1 MDQKPILPT
10 GSPPIDRLLVGGL
23 HAGEI
28 TTVFGEAATGK
39 STLAYQSLINV
50 AKMELCTIFIETEF
64 KFNTRR
70 IAQINDKTDIS
81 DFITIFQPETFNQQI
96 QYLKNLK
103 DLLNERPFKLLIIDT
118 ISNLYRLE
126 ANSIEKNIALRRLL
140 EQHLARIHCLIRK
153 HGLFTLILSQV
164 RSFKGKTS
172 PIGEDCLYAYSRKV
186 LELRKG
192 LINNKR
198 FAILRKGSSNMTDE
212 SFPYVITEKGLSSIS
227 EVMLTTSNTLI

>member
-10 GSPPIDRLLVGGL
+10 GVPPIDRILEGGL
-23 HAGEI
+23 HTGEV

-39 STLAYQSLINV
+39 STLAYQSLINA
-50 AKMELCTIFIETEF
+50 AKMDLSIFYFDTEC
-64 KFNTRR
+64 KFSTRR
-70 IAQINDKTDIS
+70 IAQIDDKTDIS
-81 DFITIFQPETFNQQI
+81 SFIAVFQPETFTQQI

-126 ANSIEKNIALRRLL
+126 SCSIEKNIALRRLL
-140 EQHLARIHCLIRK
+140 EQHLARIYCETRRYR
-153 HGLFTLILSQV
+153 LFTLIISQV
-164 RSFKGKTS
+164 RSHRGNTC

-192 LINNKR
+192 LTDNKR
-198 FAILRKGSSNMTDE
+198 FAILRKGSRNMIDE
-212 SFPYVITEKGLSSIS
+212 SLPYVITEKGLSSMN
-227 EVMLTTSNTLI
+227 EVRLLSF

>member
-1 MDQKPILPT
+1 MDQKPILAT
-10 GSPPIDRLLVGGL
+10 GTPPIDRLLEGGL

-28 TTVFGEAATGK
+28 TTIFGEAATGK

-50 AKMELCTIFIETEF
+50 VKMGLSTIYIDPEH

-70 IAQINDKTDIS
+70 IAQIDDRTDIS
-81 DFITIFQPETFNQQI
+81 DFIALFQPETFNQQI
-96 QYLKNLK
+96 QFLKNLK

-126 ANSIEKNIALRRLL
+126 SCSIEKNIALRRLL
-140 EQHLARIHCLIRK
+140 EQHLARIHCETRRYR
-153 HGLFTLILSQV
+153 LFTLILSQV
-164 RSFKGKTS
+164 RSYRGTTS

-192 LINNKR
+192 LPNNKR
-198 FAILRKGSSNMTDE
+198 FAILRKGISNMIDE
-212 SFPYVITEKGLSSIS
+212 SLPYLITEKGVSSIN
-227 EVMLTTSNTLI
+227 ELRLPPC

>member
-1 MDQKPILPT
+1 MDHKPILPT
-10 GSPPIDRLLVGGL
+10 GMPFIDRLLEGGL
-23 HAGEI
+23 HTGEV

-50 AKMELCTIFIETEF
+50 AKMELSTIYIDTEH

-70 IAQINDKTDIS
+70 IAQIDDKTDIS
-81 DFITIFQPETFNQQI
+81 DFIAVFQPETFTQQI

-126 ANSIEKNIALRRLL
+126 LCSIEKKIALRRLL
-140 EQHLARIHCLIRK
+140 EQHLARIHCETRRY
-153 HGLFTLILSQV
+153 GLFTLIISQV
-164 RSFKGKTS
+164 RSFKGKTT

-192 LINNKR
+192 LINSKR
-198 FAILRKGSSNMTDE
+198 FAILRKGSINLTDE
-212 SFPYVITEKGLSSIS
+212 SLPYVITEKGLSSTNEIRLLS
-227 EVMLTTSNTLI
+227 V

>member
-1 MDQKPILPT
+1 MDQKPSLPT
-10 GSPPIDRLLVGGL
+10 GAPPIDRLLEGGL

-50 AKMELCTIFIETEF
+50 AKMELSTIYIDTEHR
-64 KFNTRR
+64 FNTRR
-70 IAQINDKTDIS
+70 IAQIDNRTDIS
-81 DFITIFQPETFNQQI
+81 DFISLFQPETFTQQI

-103 DLLNERPFKLLIIDT
+103 DLFNERPFKLLIIDT

-126 ANSIEKNIALRRLL
+126 SCSIEKSIAKRRLL
-140 EQHLARIHCLIRK
+140 EQHLARIHCETRRY
-153 HGLFTLILSQV
+153 GLFTLILSQV

-186 LELRKG
+186 LELRKE

-198 FAILRKGSSNMTDE
+198 FAILRKGISNMIDE
-212 SFPYVITEKGLSSIS
+212 SLPYVITEKGLSSINEIRLLS
-227 EVMLTTSNTLI
+227 F

>member
-1 MDQKPILPT
+1 MDQKSILPT
-10 GSPPIDRLLVGGL
+10 GTPPIDRLFEGGL
-23 HAGEI
+23 HAGEV

-39 STLAYQSLINV
+39 STLAYQSLINAV
-50 AKMELCTIFIETEF
+50 KMELTTIYIDTE

-70 IAQINDKTDIS
+70 IAQIDNKIDIP
-81 DFITIFQPETFNQQI
+81 DFITLLQPETFTQQI

-126 ANSIEKNIALRRLL
+126 SNSLEKNIALRRLL
-140 EQHLARIHCLIRK
+140 EQHLARIHCETRRNS
-153 HGLFTLILSQV
+153 LFTLILSQV
-164 RSFKGKTS
+164 RSYSGKTS

-198 FAILRKGSSNMTDE
+198 FAILRKGSSNLIEE
-212 SFPYVITEKGLSSIS
+212 SLPYIITEKGLSSINEMKLLS
-227 EVMLTTSNTLI
+227 F